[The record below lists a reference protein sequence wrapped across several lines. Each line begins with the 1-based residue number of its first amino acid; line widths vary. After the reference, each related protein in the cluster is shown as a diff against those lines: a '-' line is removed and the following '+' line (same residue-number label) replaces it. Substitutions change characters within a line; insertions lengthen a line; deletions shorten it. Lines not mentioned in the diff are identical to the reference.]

1 MTRSAS
7 SDAVEVHEDPLADRD
22 ADSEGEG
29 DSGGEQA
36 DVPELERQALE
47 RELANGLPDDDD
59 VVVKTAAYVP
69 ADWQPA
75 APKTN
80 LGEKDF
86 SDVDNPG
93 AWHEF
98 AYRPKF
104 EGKGAARK
112 YVGHAMPAGAMPVPL
127 GEGGTRELAGW
138 LFNYDG
144 WEAPQAAT
152 KYRTIPIKESSIE
165 PSDVTKL
172 DVTMLIEYDPVHLKY
187 PGDEL
192 FRAVTSVPKRKRS
205 VAAATVGSE
214 EAWASAP
221 EHRKLGHFGV
231 LADHQDSLE
240 KKTNSK
246 KCAVCK
252 KPSYWRCS
260 KCDSAAVCAP
270 WGVGHSTCFLK
281 HHDTG
286 YLGLGFGDA
295 TSMGGGSKGWKAPT
309 KGAEKA
315 HRATCTSYGL

>member
-144 WEAPQAAT
+144 WEARWCGSCDCGLGGSLGVCAGASQARAF
-152 KYRTIPIKESSIE
+152 RCARRSPGQPGKE
-165 PSDVTKL
+165 
-172 DVTMLIEYDPVHLKY
+172 
-187 PGDEL
+187 DEL
-192 FRAVTSVPKRKRS
+192 
-205 VAAATVGSE
+205 
-214 EAWASAP
+214 
-221 EHRKLGHFGV
+221 
-231 LADHQDSLE
+231 
-240 KKTNSK
+240 
-246 KCAVCK
+246 
-252 KPSYWRCS
+252 
-260 KCDSAAVCAP
+260 
-270 WGVGHSTCFLK
+270 
-281 HHDTG
+281 
-286 YLGLGFGDA
+286 
-295 TSMGGGSKGWKAPT
+295 
-309 KGAEKA
+309 
-315 HRATCTSYGL
+315 

>member
-112 YVGHAMPAGAMPVPL
+112 YVGHAMPAGAMPPEVSRRRALSCSHQRAEEEEECGSCDCGL
-127 GEGGTRELAGW
+127 GGSLGVCAG
-138 LFNYDG
+138 
-144 WEAPQAAT
+144 ASQARAF
-152 KYRTIPIKESSIE
+152 RCARSSPGQPGKE
-165 PSDVTKL
+165 
-172 DVTMLIEYDPVHLKY
+172 
-187 PGDEL
+187 DEL
-192 FRAVTSVPKRKRS
+192 
-205 VAAATVGSE
+205 
-214 EAWASAP
+214 
-221 EHRKLGHFGV
+221 
-231 LADHQDSLE
+231 
-240 KKTNSK
+240 
-246 KCAVCK
+246 
-252 KPSYWRCS
+252 
-260 KCDSAAVCAP
+260 
-270 WGVGHSTCFLK
+270 
-281 HHDTG
+281 
-286 YLGLGFGDA
+286 
-295 TSMGGGSKGWKAPT
+295 
-309 KGAEKA
+309 
-315 HRATCTSYGL
+315 

>member
-1 MTRSAS
+1 M
-7 SDAVEVHEDPLADRD
+7 HEDPLADRD

-127 GEGGTRELAGW
+127 GEG
-138 LFNYDG
+138 
-144 WEAPQAAT
+144 APRHLHFIWAVIWAQF
-152 KYRTIPIKESSIE
+152 IPY
-165 PSDVTKL
+165 T
-172 DVTMLIEYDPVHLKY
+172 
-187 PGDEL
+187 
-192 FRAVTSVPKRKRS
+192 
-205 VAAATVGSE
+205 
-214 EAWASAP
+214 
-221 EHRKLGHFGV
+221 
-231 LADHQDSLE
+231 
-240 KKTNSK
+240 
-246 KCAVCK
+246 
-252 KPSYWRCS
+252 
-260 KCDSAAVCAP
+260 
-270 WGVGHSTCFLK
+270 
-281 HHDTG
+281 
-286 YLGLGFGDA
+286 
-295 TSMGGGSKGWKAPT
+295 
-309 KGAEKA
+309 
-315 HRATCTSYGL
+315 TCTYNIYTFLGAICALRS

>member
-127 GEGGTRELAGW
+127 
-138 LFNYDG
+138 
-144 WEAPQAAT
+144 
-152 KYRTIPIKESSIE
+152 
-165 PSDVTKL
+165 
-172 DVTMLIEYDPVHLKY
+172 VHLKY

-192 FRAVTSVPKRKRS
+192 FRAVTSVPCHLS
-205 VAAATVGSE
+205 FVI
-214 EAWASAP
+214 
-221 EHRKLGHFGV
+221 
-231 LADHQDSLE
+231 
-240 KKTNSK
+240 
-246 KCAVCK
+246 
-252 KPSYWRCS
+252 
-260 KCDSAAVCAP
+260 
-270 WGVGHSTCFLK
+270 
-281 HHDTG
+281 
-286 YLGLGFGDA
+286 
-295 TSMGGGSKGWKAPT
+295 
-309 KGAEKA
+309 
-315 HRATCTSYGL
+315 